1 MRYVIVLAAVCF
13 AALGTNLR
21 ADEPRA
27 GQVISLD
34 MLVADV
40 GAAALGEGEVT
51 AVKILELAA
60 QSKVDA
66 ATRVQL
72 SVLENT
78 PGVATFSETAP
89 VATGRQEMAGFPGGG
104 RGANLFSNQNH
115 GTTVQATGRVEQD
128 GTIVLELQAERSR
141 LIANRPAGEEG
152 AAASVAANKTVQIR
166 VNTTTRLA
174 SGKPTIV
181 GSQATGVGKDAIHT
195 YIVLTAS
202 AAEGGKAAAASDAKL
217 NFFTLANARA
227 GDISK
232 VLREAL
238 TSMPFTIAADER
250 SNSLIV
256 SGPPDVLEII
266 RNLVA
271 RLDEAK

>member
-1 MRYVIVLAAVCF
+1 
-13 AALGTNLR
+13 
-21 ADEPRA
+21 
-27 GQVISLD
+27 
-34 MLVADV
+34 
-40 GAAALGEGEVT
+40 
-51 AVKILELAA
+51 
-60 QSKVDA
+60 
-66 ATRVQL
+66 
-72 SVLENT
+72 
-78 PGVATFSETAP
+78 
-89 VATGRQEMAGFPGGG
+89 MAGFPGGG